1 MSLAEYFEK
10 TEGVGILGTADSRG
24 KVDLAVYGRPHVID
38 ETTIAFIMRERLSH
52 RNIKS
57 NPQAAYLFIEKGE
70 GYKGKRLYLSKTG
83 EETDPDVIE
92 SFSRRKHSR
101 GDSGSESRY
110 VVYFAIEKERPLVG
124 N

>member
-1 MSLAEYFEK
+1 
-10 TEGVGILGTADSRG
+10 VGILGTADSRG
-24 KVDLAVYGRPHVID
+24 RVDLAVYGRPHVID

-70 GYKGKRLYLSKTG
+70 GHKGKRLYLSKTG

-92 SFSRRKHSR
+92 FLGKRKHGR

-124 N
+124 D

>member
-1 MSLAEYFEK
+1 MSLVEYFEK
-10 TEGVGILGTADSRG
+10 TEGVGILGTADSQG

-52 RNIKS
+52 RNLKS

-83 EETDPDVIE
+83 DETDPDVIE
-92 SFSRRKHSR
+92 SFARRKH
-101 GDSGSESRY
+101 GSGSASESRY
-110 VVYFAIEKERPLVG
+110 LVYFTIEKERPLVG
-124 N
+124 D